1 MVTSPA
7 ACRCVSADFAHGAG
21 DDFDLGAM
29 GSPPEDASVAEAR
42 ARRQRGPPP
51 TPLSDCLQA
60 RPASPPC
67 ITAQTAALATPFM
80 QPYQLVLCWRSSC
93 ASGVLTALCA
103 GG

>member
-1 MVTSPA
+1 VACKGDVGTISKGSNVTVVTGPA

-51 TPLSDCLQA
+51 TPLSDCLQVQ
-60 RPASPPC
+60 PASP
-67 ITAQTAALATPFM
+67 
-80 QPYQLVLCWRSSC
+80 
-93 ASGVLTALCA
+93 
-103 GG
+103 